1 MGVSPAPKRCKITPG
16 LNPCG
21 RKVPRGPSPILS
33 GCNVPDTR
41 AFLIREKSMSPDVII
56 SRAITGAGNVI
67 INLTARVLGP
77 NEARNQLGLRGTQ

>member
-1 MGVSPAPKRCKITPG
+1 
-16 LNPCG
+16 
-21 RKVPRGPSPILS
+21 
-33 GCNVPDTR
+33 
-41 AFLIREKSMSPDVII
+41 MSPDVII